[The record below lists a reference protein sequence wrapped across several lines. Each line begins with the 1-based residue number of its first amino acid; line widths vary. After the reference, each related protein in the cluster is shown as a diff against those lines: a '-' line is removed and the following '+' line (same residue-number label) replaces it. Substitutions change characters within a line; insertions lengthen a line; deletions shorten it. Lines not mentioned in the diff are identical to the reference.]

1 MRDRAAILVVPPPTV
16 LSYKTMGSRHKHEH
30 ESWELIALC

>member
-16 LSYKTMGSRHKHEH
+16 LSYKTMGSRHKHEREH
-30 ESWELIALC
+30 EHGS